1 MSAHPT
7 GGSARNVAAR
17 WSLIGAVAI
26 LLLKFTAFL
35 LTGSIGFLS
44 DAAESLVNLVA
55 AVVLLVALSVSATPP
70 DYRHPY
76 GHAKAEYLSSGLE
89 AALILLAAAAIVVT
103 AVMRLLQPQP
113 LTHVAAGMVVS
124 GAAAVVNGALALYLF
139 RTGKRQR
146 SMALE
151 TNARHLLTDVWT
163 SIGVIV
169 GVALVGVTGWDP
181 IDPIIALFVAANIV
195 MAGLSV
201 MRRSISNLLDERL
214 PESEEAF
221 ILEVLASTPE
231 IRGFHRL
238 RTRRAGRA
246 RFAEVDVFVAPKM
259 TVAEAHA
266 LVARVEDR
274 IHERLDDLVTTVHVE
289 PYVEG
294 VRDVSRTP
302 HEEFGE
308 R

>member
-1 MSAHPT
+1 MSAQPA
-7 GGSARNVAAR
+7 GRSARNVAAR
-17 WSLIGAVAI
+17 WSLIGSIAI
-26 LLLKFTAFL
+26 LLLKFAAFL

-55 AVVLLVALSVSATPP
+55 AVVLLVALGISATPP

-76 GHAKAEYLSSGLE
+76 GHTKAEYLSSGLE

-103 AVMRLLQPQP
+103 AVQRLLHPQP
-113 LTHVAAGMVVS
+113 LTHVTAGIVVS

-139 RTGKRQR
+139 RVGKRQR

-151 TNARHLLTDVWT
+151 TNARHILTDVWT
-163 SIGVIV
+163 SVGVIV
-169 GVALVGVTGWDP
+169 GVTLVGITGWDP

-195 MAGLSV
+195 VAGLSV
-201 MRRSISNLLDERL
+201 MRRSVSNLLDERL

-238 RTRRAGRA
+238 RTRRSGRA

-289 PYVEG
+289 PFVEG

-302 HEEFGE
+302 HDEFGE